1 MHFADVVTLAFFS
14 RLLTIKEKRDFRRT
28 CGNTRLS
35 SGSARGIAPPTFTLA
50 SPVRVRAMRG

>member
-1 MHFADVVTLAFFS
+1 MHFADIISLAFFRVS
-14 RLLTIKEKRDFRRT
+14 CQSIRKRAFRGT
-28 CGNTRLS
+28 HGNTRLS